1 MFDGIHR
8 RRAFPPQTEPMPHR
22 TPADAHHRGHD
33 GGDGGAGCKGFVDEW
48 YNPGYTRA
56 MKTAISIPN
65 ELFESAEGFARRLG
79 MTRSELY
86 AKALRDYLREHEG
99 EGITER
105 LDEVYGAEERG
116 SLDPVVARLQ
126 GQSLP
131 EDGW

>member
-1 MFDGIHR
+1 
-8 RRAFPPQTEPMPHR
+8 
-22 TPADAHHRGHD
+22 
-33 GGDGGAGCKGFVDEW
+33 
-48 YNPGYTRA
+48 

-116 SLDPVVARLQ
+116 SLDPVVAKLQ